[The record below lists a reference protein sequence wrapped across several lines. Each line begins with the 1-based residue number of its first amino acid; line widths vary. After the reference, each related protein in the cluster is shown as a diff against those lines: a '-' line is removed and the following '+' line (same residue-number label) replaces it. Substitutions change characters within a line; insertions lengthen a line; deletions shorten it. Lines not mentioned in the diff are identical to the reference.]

1 MPRPAIPGSELARH
15 LPPSGIRE
23 FFDLVQSRE
32 GVISLGVGEPDFA
45 TPWKICDTAVE
56 GLRRGRTSY
65 TSNSGLLELREAIAR
80 DLARRYQVEYDPAT
94 EILLT
99 NGVSEG
105 MDLVMRALL
114 NPGDEVLVPE
124 PCYVAYK
131 PCVILAGGQPVVL
144 ETRMEDGF
152 VPQLEAVAAA
162 LTPRTRALLISY
174 PNNPTGAVMS
184 RQQLLLL
191 AELAEEHNLMLISD
205 EIYAHLTY
213 TGEHTCVSSLPGSRD
228 RTVLLNGF
236 SKAYAMTGWRL
247 GYACGPPEII
257 EAMTRI
263 HSYTALC
270 APVLAQIAAR
280 EALDNCEEEMQ
291 HMVSRYNQRRRL
303 LLQGYRD
310 LGIPCFE
317 PGGAFYTF
325 PSIAHT
331 GLSSEQ
337 FARGLLFEENV
348 AAVPGTAFGA
358 CGEGFIRC
366 TYAAQIDLLKEALR
380 RIGSFLE
387 KLAAGQITIK

>member
-1 MPRPAIPGSELARH
+1 MQRQAIQPSELARH

-32 GVISLGVGEPDFA
+32 DVISLGVGEPDFA

-65 TSNSGLLELREAIAR
+65 TANSGLRELREAIAQ
-80 DLARRYQVEYDPAT
+80 DLAQRYQVDYNPAT

-124 PCYVAYK
+124 PCYVSYK
-131 PCVILAGGQPVVL
+131 PCVVLAGGRPVVI
-144 ETRMEDGF
+144 ETRVEDGF
-152 VPQLEAVAAA
+152 VPQPEAVEAA

-174 PNNPTGAVMS
+174 PNNPTGAVAS
-184 RQQLLLL
+184 REQLLPL
-191 AELAEEHNLMLISD
+191 AGLAEEHDLILISD

-213 TGEHTCVSSLPGSRD
+213 VGEHTCVPSLSGRRD

-257 EAMTRI
+257 EPMTRI

-270 APVLAQIAAR
+270 APVVAQVGAL
-280 EALDNCEEEMQ
+280 EALEGCEEEMR
-291 HMVSRYNQRRRL
+291 HMVSQYDQRRRL
-303 LLQGYRD
+303 LIQGYRD

-331 GLSSEQ
+331 GLSSAQ

-366 TYAAQIDLLKEALR
+366 TYATQIDLLKEALR
-380 RIGSFLE
+380 RMGSFLE
-387 KLAAGQITIK
+387 KLAAGQVAIA